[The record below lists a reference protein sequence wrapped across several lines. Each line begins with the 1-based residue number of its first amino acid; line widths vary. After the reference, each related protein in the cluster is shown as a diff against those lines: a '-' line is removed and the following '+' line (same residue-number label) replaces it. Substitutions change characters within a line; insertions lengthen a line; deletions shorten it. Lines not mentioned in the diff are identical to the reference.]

1 MVLSVCDV
9 KLKLVSEYLFGCDYF
24 VSDHCQPGTG
34 FRFSTDAGFLG
45 STGPADLRTG
55 QCLFCFVVYFL
66 CFFVSSSWFCSH
78 VCCHLKAL

>member
-1 MVLSVCDV
+1 MTTL
-9 KLKLVSEYLFGCDYF
+9 F
-24 VSDHCQPGTG
+24 VSDHCQSGTG

-66 CFFVSSSWFCSH
+66 FFFVCKFIVVLFSCLLSF
-78 VCCHLKAL
+78 